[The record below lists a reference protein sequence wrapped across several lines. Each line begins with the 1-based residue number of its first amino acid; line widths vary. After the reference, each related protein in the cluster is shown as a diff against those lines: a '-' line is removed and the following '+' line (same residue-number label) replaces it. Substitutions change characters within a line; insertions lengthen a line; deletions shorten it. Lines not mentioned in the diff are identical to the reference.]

1 MQIVVK
7 GSPRQQKAFL
17 SKTWPANSQFYW
29 YGADTLPEKA
39 DVWFDLSC
47 EEEGPAFATLADT
60 IVFAN
65 AVLLTN
71 ASLPEHYVRI
81 NAWQGFWERPVLEIA
96 ATTHLPAVQAMM
108 DQLNWTFT
116 LAPDEPGLI
125 AARIIAMIINEA
137 YFALGEDV
145 SSKADIDTAMKLG
158 TNYPYGPFEW
168 CEKIGIQP
176 VYRLLTI
183 LAEEDERYK
192 PAPALVAEFSEY
204 KINA

>member
-7 GSPRQQKAFL
+7 ASPQQQKAFL
-17 SKTWPANSQFYW
+17 SKTWPAICHIYW
-29 YGADTLPEKA
+29 YGTDTLPEKA
-39 DVWFDLSC
+39 DAWFDLSC
-47 EEEGPAFATLADT
+47 EEEGPAFATRTHT

-81 NAWQGFWERPVLEIA
+81 NGWQGFLERPVLEIA
-96 ATTHLPAVQAMM
+96 ATDHLQAVQAIM

-116 LAPDEPGLI
+116 VAPDEPGMI

-137 YFALGEDV
+137 YFALGEEV
-145 SSKADIDTAMKLG
+145 SSKSDIDTAMKLG

-176 VYRLLTI
+176 IYRLLTI
-183 LAEEDERYK
+183 LAEEDERYQ
-192 PAPALVAEFSEY
+192 PAPAMAAEFAEY
-204 KINA
+204 KTTA